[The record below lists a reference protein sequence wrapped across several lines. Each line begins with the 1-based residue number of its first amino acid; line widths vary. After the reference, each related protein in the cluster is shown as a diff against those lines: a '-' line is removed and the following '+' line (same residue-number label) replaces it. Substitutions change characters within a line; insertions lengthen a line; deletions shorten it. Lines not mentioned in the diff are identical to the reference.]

1 MKSLSIEEQR
11 TVDRKTCLSII
22 ESLEASLTEFEAILD
37 HERDKSEHERKAAIR
52 ETIRNEEKRFL
63 GWLKGFLAEFADF
76 SPAQRK
82 LIDNLKYDEKEIK
95 AWLHSVFEGQK
106 YRADLLF
113 KYARRPTQQELFNN
127 TDYGVKKNYTTKGQG
142 KSDPRAYHY

>member
-1 MKSLSIEEQR
+1 MKSLSNEEQR
-11 TVDRKTCLSII
+11 TVTRETCLSII
-22 ESLEASLTEFEAILD
+22 ESLEASLIEFEAIID
-37 HERDKSEHERKAAIR
+37 HERDKAEHEKRAAIR

-63 GWLKGFLAEFADF
+63 IWLKGFLIEFAEFT
-76 SPAQRK
+76 PAQKK
-82 LIDNLKYDEKEIK
+82 LLENLKYDEKEIK
-95 AWLHSVFEGQK
+95 SWLRSVVEGHK

-113 KYARRPTQQELFNN
+113 RYTRRPTQQELFND